1 MGTSKLVLV
10 LRRRP
15 RGLDG
20 LELLFAGACNA
31 ARVLGSP
38 ASLEQKAISRTT
50 TTTTRKG
57 ATNA

>member
-1 MGTSKLVLV
+1 MGTGELTAIVLV
-10 LRRRP
+10 LRPRPRP

-20 LELLFAGACNA
+20 LELLFAGAWNA

-38 ASLEQKAISRTT
+38 AALEQNAISR
-50 TTTTRKG
+50 TRKG